1 VAVELTQSARRLG
14 LWQRFRTVGV
24 PLFPARERSVARS
37 EHARPRRRAT
47 VSQDALVN
55 LIIDH
60 VDAAITVYDADGNLI
75 RVNKGAERI
84 SGFSYAEMR
93 NPETWRHVIPGDDH
107 RRVMAILGRRRLE
120 DFPIINV
127 NPWVHKDGTQR
138 RLRWS
143 NVALPDSEG
152 GVGMIVC
159 IGFDITDQHELEMTL
174 TRAKNEAEHAS
185 RAKSEFLANMSHEL
199 RTPLNAIMGF
209 SQVIRDR
216 HFGEDAARYREYA
229 ANIHDS
235 GEMLLALIS
244 DILEMSKLEAGKLKL
259 AEEIVDLGQVVEG
272 CRTMV
277 AGRAQ
282 DGGIA
287 LTSMLPQKPIKLRGD
302 QRALKQILLNLLS
315 NAVKFTHPGGN
326 VSVTVGRMPSGD
338 IQLMVADTGI
348 GMHPAAQSQ
357 VFQPFF
363 QIDQTATRAKGGTGL
378 GLAITK
384 RLAELH
390 GGTIGIDSSPGIGT
404 TVTVTLPAA
413 RAVSQD
419 S

>member
-1 VAVELTQSARRLG
+1 
-14 LWQRFRTVGV
+14 
-24 PLFPARERSVARS
+24 
-37 EHARPRRRAT
+37 
-47 VSQDALVN
+47 
-55 LIIDH
+55 
-60 VDAAITVYDADGNLI
+60 
-75 RVNKGAERI
+75 
-84 SGFSYAEMR
+84 
-93 NPETWRHVIPGDDH
+93 
-107 RRVMAILGRRRLE
+107 
-120 DFPIINV
+120 
-127 NPWVHKDGTQR
+127 
-138 RLRWS
+138 
-143 NVALPDSEG
+143 
-152 GVGMIVC
+152 
-159 IGFDITDQHELEMTL
+159 
-174 TRAKNEAEHAS
+174 
-185 RAKSEFLANMSHEL
+185 
-199 RTPLNAIMGF
+199 
-209 SQVIRDR
+209 
-216 HFGEDAARYREYA
+216 
-229 ANIHDS
+229 
-235 GEMLLALIS
+235 
-244 DILEMSKLEAGKLKL
+244 
-259 AEEIVDLGQVVEG
+259 VVES

-277 AGRAQ
+277 TGRAQ

-287 LTSMLPQKPIKLRGD
+287 LTSMLPQKPIKLHGD

-338 IQLMVADTGI
+338 IQLTVADTGI